1 MDFQRILFEYVTLAR
16 QFESLAA
23 DVSLKLVETI
33 QAFNSLVCDEI
44 LGGAAF
50 NKKKIKHI
58 TSKHLG
64 KLIRPLLSTLTKPG
78 FFLVA
83 LASNCISFVI
93 DEVPFI

>member
-64 KLIRPLLSTLTKPG
+64 KLNTPCSEHSHQTWFVSRSFGLKLH
-78 FFLVA
+78 FLRHR
-83 LASNCISFVI
+83 
-93 DEVPFI
+93 